1 MTHIGFCMGEYN
13 RDTCSDCL
21 CEADCVRMGHDR
33 LVEKIKS
40 DYGLLGGSVTDR
52 VTKLEH
58 SMKRYAGALVEL
70 AYAIDKSDPGMQSR
84 THMRTFW
91 ELYSQIGI

>member
-1 MTHIGFCMGEYN
+1 MAEY
-13 RDTCSDCL
+13 DKETCSDCL
-21 CEADCVRMGHDR
+21 CEADCVKMGHDE
-33 LVEKIKS
+33 LVEKIKK
-40 DYGLLGGSVTDR
+40 DYGLLGDSIEKR
-52 VTKLEH
+52 VVEVEH
-58 SMKRYAGALVEL
+58 SMKRYRGALVEL